1 MKLRYLMQYIY
12 KYIYKFYQIHLP
24 VEAEW
29 YLGMNLNPDDGH
41 IMDYTTGWDDG
52 YNIGSA
58 STALVK
64 DYLSSEVWDIPVN
77 NIAIVRH
84 QNVCNVKD
92 LLIQLRNHILL
103 LVKKELFCVSVSSKT
118 TEYFLIDLCIIPL
131 TPGAKTKKSCILKQ
145 HSYLLRDV

>member
-1 MKLRYLMQYIY
+1 
-12 KYIYKFYQIHLP
+12 
-24 VEAEW
+24 
-29 YLGMNLNPDDGH
+29 MNLNPDDGH
-41 IMDYTTGWDDG
+41 IMDYTAGWDDG

-58 STALVK
+58 SRALVK

-103 LVKKELFCVSVSSKT
+103 LVKKNLSVSV
-118 TEYFLIDLCIIPL
+118 YL
-131 TPGAKTKKSCILKQ
+131 LKQ
-145 HSYLLRDV
+145 LNIF